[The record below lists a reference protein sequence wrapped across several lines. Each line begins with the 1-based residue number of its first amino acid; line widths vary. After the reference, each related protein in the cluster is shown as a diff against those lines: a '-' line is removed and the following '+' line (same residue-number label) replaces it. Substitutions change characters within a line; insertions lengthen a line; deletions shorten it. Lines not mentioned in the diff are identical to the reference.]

1 MSMLKAAIL
10 MDPIIGIKPAK
21 DTTFAMLLAAQTR
34 GHQCWVFTLS
44 DLFLRDG
51 SAWGRLSAVA
61 ARDGVE
67 DYCTLGEPE
76 ERPLADMDVVLMRK
90 DPPVDLEYLTACYL
104 LEHAGTWVV
113 NDPVTLRNANE
124 KLYALHFPDFLPPL
138 LVSRDLGDLRAFL
151 VEHGEIVVKPLS
163 ARGGEGVFYLHLQDR
178 NVGSILETVTGW
190 GRHYVMA
197 QRYLPAI
204 REGDKRI
211 LLVDGV
217 PVSGAMLRVPSASDF
232 RGNLVAGAQAVAAE
246 LTDRDQEICAAI
258 GPALRAAGLLFVG
271 LDVIGGYVTEINV
284 TSPTGA
290 REIKRFCGADAA
302 DLLWQRLEQG
312 R

>member
-1 MSMLKAAIL
+1 MSALKAAIL
-10 MDPIIGIKPAK
+10 MDPVAGINPAK
-21 DTTFAMLLAAQTR
+21 DTTFAMLLAAQAR

-51 SAWGRLSAVA
+51 CSWGRLRVIVV
-61 ARDGVE
+61 RDGVE
-67 DYCTLGEPE
+67 DYYTLGELE
-76 ERPLADMDVVLMRK
+76 ERPLADMNVVLMRK
-90 DPPVDLEYLTACYL
+90 DPPVGLEYLTACYL

-113 NDPVTLRNANE
+113 NDPISLRNANE

-190 GRHYVMA
+190 GQHYVMA

-217 PVSGAMLRVPSASDF
+217 PVLGAMLRVPSASDF

-290 REIKRFCGADAA
+290 REIKRFCGVDAA
-302 DLLWQRLEQG
+302 DLLWQRLERG

>member
-1 MSMLKAAIL
+1 MSRLQAAIL
-10 MDPIIGIKPAK
+10 MDPIAGIKPTK
-21 DTTFAMLLAAQTR
+21 DTTFAMLLAAQSR
-34 GHQCWVFTLS
+34 GHACWVFTLP

-51 SAWGRLSAVA
+51 KAWGRLRAVTV
-61 ARDGVE
+61 RDEAV
-67 DYCTLGEPE
+67 DYVTLGAVE
-76 ERPLADMDVVLMRK
+76 ERPLAEMDVVLMRK

-113 NDPVTLRNANE
+113 NDPTSLRNANE
-124 KLYALHFPDFLPPL
+124 KLYALHFPEFLPPL

-151 VEHGEIVVKPLS
+151 AEHGEIVVKPLS
-163 ARGGEGVFYLHLQDR
+163 ARGGEGVFYLHQQDR

-190 GRHYVMA
+190 GQHYVMA
-197 QRYLPAI
+197 QRYLEAI

-211 LLVDGV
+211 LLVDGEAV
-217 PVSGAMLRVPSASDF
+217 PGAMLRVPSASDF
-232 RGNLVAGAQAVAAE
+232 RGNLVAGATAVAAD
-246 LTDRDQEICAAI
+246 LTARDQEICAAI

-290 REIKRFCGADAA
+290 REIRRFFGIDAA
-302 DLLWQRLEQG
+302 ERLWQRLERGQ
-312 R
+312 

>member
-1 MSMLKAAIL
+1 
-10 MDPIIGIKPAK
+10 
-21 DTTFAMLLAAQTR
+21 
-34 GHQCWVFTLS
+34 
-44 DLFLRDG
+44 FLRDG
-51 SAWGRLSAVA
+51 GAWGRLSAVV

-67 DYCTLGEPE
+67 GYCTLGEPE
-76 ERPLADMDVVLMRK
+76 ERPLSDMDVVLMRK

-113 NDPVTLRNANE
+113 NDPISLRNANE

-151 VEHGEIVVKPLS
+151 AEHGEIVVKPLS

-204 REGDKRI
+204 RAGDKRI

-217 PVSGAMLRVPSASDF
+217 PVLGAMLRVPSASDF
-232 RGNLVAGAQAVAAE
+232 RGNLVAGALAVAAE

-290 REIKRFCGADAA
+290 REIKRFCGVDAA